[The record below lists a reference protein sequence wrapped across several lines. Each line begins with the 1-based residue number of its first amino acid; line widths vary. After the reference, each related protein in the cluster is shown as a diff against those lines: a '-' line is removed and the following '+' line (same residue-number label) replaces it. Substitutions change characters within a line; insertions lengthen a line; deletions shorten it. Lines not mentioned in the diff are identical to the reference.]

1 MNNRLREVHLG
12 CSADRNLSIY
22 PALYSSGTDGI
33 VKHFSPTTGQVASK
47 FAIPSP
53 NKTGVDAPTVL
64 HILSPQT
71 LILGCDSG
79 ILHLVDLRDHAIAG
93 AKPQQSHYPHM
104 DFVSSISALPPSEQ
118 STSGFSKQW
127 VSTGGTTLAVTDVRR
142 GVLVRSEDQEDELL
156 SSVFVPGLG
165 PKQNRELG
173 MAAVGGATGVLT
185 LWDKGAWD
193 DQQDRVTV
201 DRAGESL
208 DCVVQIPETVTG
220 GKKKIAIGVGDGTV
234 RVVDLF
240 KREVEGNF
248 RHDEEEA
255 VLGLGFD
262 CEGRMISGGGKTVKV
277 WQVADAVAAD
287 DDDDSDDDSDD
298 ADTDMEDGADAGAAG
313 SKEKREASSDED
325 SDSDS
330 DGPQKRG
337 KKKRRKGKAAP
348 DLGPYGAHGIMKFKG
363 LD

>member
-1 MNNRLREVHLG
+1 MVLTGPSTHL
-12 CSADRNLSIY
+12 
-22 PALYSSGTDGI
+22 ALYSSGTDGI
-33 VKHFSPTTGQVASK
+33 VKQFSPTTGQVASK

-71 LILGCDSG
+71 MILGCDSG

-93 AKPQQSHYPHM
+93 SKPQQSHYPHM

-165 PKQNRELG
+165 PKTNRELG

-201 DRAGESL
+201 DRGGESL
-208 DCVVQIPETVTG
+208 DCVVQIPEIVTG

-240 KREVEGNF
+240 KREVEGSF

-262 CEGRMISGGGKTVKV
+262 CQGRMISGGGKTVKV
-277 WQVADAVAAD
+277 WQEADTATAGD
-287 DDDDSDDDSDD
+287 DSDSDDSDDGDSDSDD
-298 ADTDMEDGADAGAAG
+298 AGDANAGAAG
-313 SKEKREASSDED
+313 SKDKRQASSDED

-330 DGPQKRG
+330 DEPRKRG
-337 KKKRRKGKAAP
+337 KKKRRKGKAAV